1 MGGRGWLMT
10 TTVMNVMLMGDDDVD
25 DVADLCLCLRLG
37 DFCRSVCRC
46 ATRHSAHDVPV
57 DAGRTGSAWC
67 VRPDLSYRDRPP
79 GFLIQQHE
87 FLVLANVD
95 PRRRD
100 WPQHLDHVVNP
111 FFSFPGWATGGTTM
125 SNHGEQPWCSTMM
138 GNRVAND

>member
-1 MGGRGWLMT
+1 MGGGGWLMT
-10 TTVMNVMLMGDDDVD
+10 TTVVNVMLMGDDGVD
-25 DVADLCLCLRLG
+25 DVT
-37 DFCRSVCRC
+37 DFFCSSLAVC

-87 FLVLANVD
+87 FLVLANLD

-100 WPQHLDHVVNP
+100 WPQHPRRRGRLP
-111 FFSFPGWATGGTTM
+111 SLAWESRWQCLA
-125 SNHGEQPWCSTMM
+125 
-138 GNRVAND
+138 